1 MTTREP
7 PASAPSRDDASRKS
21 ETLETRSAR
30 LLTTL
35 AATFAGTVPNVYRM
49 LADNPAVLE
58 SFVTQ
63 ERLLEQDGVL
73 SHSEQAV
80 VALIVAGHSQ
90 CRYCQAVFAKEV
102 EAHGIST
109 HVRRTIQHGKLPRDR
124 RLAALTHATRR
135 TLASHGRLGRAEI
148 GALERRGLTWPELLE
163 ITAIIAAY
171 TLATY
176 ANNLARTRIDPEFV
190 PAPGPAPPPASG

>member
-1 MTTREP
+1 MTREP
-7 PASAPSRDDASRKS
+7 AASALSSDGTVPDS
-21 ETLETRSAR
+21 EPIETRSAR
-30 LLTTL
+30 LLATV
-35 AATFAGTVPNVYRM
+35 AATFAGTVPNIYRM

-58 SFVTQ
+58 SFMTQ
-63 ERLLEQDGVL
+63 ERLLEQGGVL
-73 SHSEQAV
+73 SHAEQAV

-102 EAHGIST
+102 EAQGISA

-124 RLAALTHATRR
+124 RLAALAHATRR

-148 GALERRGLTWPELLE
+148 GALERRGMTWPELLE
-163 ITAIIAAY
+163 ITAVIAAY

-176 ANNLARTRIDPEFV
+176 ANNLARTRVDPEF
-190 PAPGPAPPPASG
+190 A